1 MLNVHNADVYTDFNG
16 LAKLKNEA
24 RNNSPEAIKEVA
36 KQFES
41 VFLNMVLKSMRQA
54 KLSDGLLDNDQSEFY
69 QDMYDQQL
77 AIHLSGEPGIG
88 LAELIAR
95 QLSPKQQD
103 EGEPMDVEDYLNR
116 SVAVTVKSPV
126 KKSERIPFNDVRST
140 LDSGEEA
147 SEIAATTAATLKNVA
162 EPPITSQE
170 HFVARLRPYAEQ
182 AAAELGVDA
191 GVLLAQSALE
201 TGWGKAVLKQ
211 ADGSN
216 SHNLFNIKADRSWR
230 GRQLNQHTLEFS
242 DGIGRQEVAVFRAY
256 DSYQDSFKDYVRFIK
271 TNPRYANA
279 IKMAGNPERYM
290 HELQRAGYA
299 TDPAYAA
306 KVMRIYHGEAIG
318 GGTAVVAM
326 K

>member
-16 LAKLKNEA
+16 LAKLKTEA
-24 RNNSPEAIKEVA
+24 KNNSPEAIKEVA

-77 AIHLSGEPGIG
+77 AIHLSGESGVG

-95 QLSPKQQD
+95 QLSPKGQD
-103 EGEPMDVEDYLNR
+103 EEEPMAVEDYLNR
-116 SVAVTVKSPV
+116 SVTPAVRPSMKKIEQIPV
-126 KKSERIPFNDVRST
+126 NDANSAVDSE
-140 LDSGEEA
+140 EEA
-147 SEIAATTAATLKNVA
+147 KGPSATLEAVVKNTNRR
-162 EPPITSQE
+162 PITSPEQ
-170 HFVARLRPYAEQ
+170 FVAHLRPYAEQ
-182 AAAELGVDA
+182 AASELGVDA
-191 GVLLAQSALE
+191 GVLLAQAALE
-201 TGWGKAVLKQ
+201 TGWGKAVLKH
-211 ADGSN
+211 ADGSS

-230 GRQLNQHTLEFS
+230 GNQVSQKTVEFA
-242 DGIGRQEVAVFRAY
+242 DGIGRQEMAAFRAY
-256 DSYQDSFKDYVRFIK
+256 DSYRDSFEDYVGFIK
-271 TNPRYANA
+271 NNPRYANA
-279 IKMAGNPERYM
+279 IKMAGNSERYM

-306 KVMRIYHGEAIG
+306 KVLRIYHGEAIG
-318 GGTAVVAM
+318 GGTAMVAM